1 VATVLSDTEMP
12 VPVAPTP
19 RPPSIGH
26 VARRLQAGFMHSVL
40 SFTRLEIPELEV
52 FETAVTFAPDTDPLT
67 AHDALT
73 DVFGKKAG
81 FGHYLFRA
89 DSAVPGRY
97 WVRSV
102 EPWTRWPD
110 GAVSALEPKRE
121 VIQLAEGL
129 MYRFTLPVCAG
140 NEYVEGNEKR
150 VVPFA
155 TAQEVDAWFKE
166 MAPHF
171 GIRLLINDTALATLR
186 FAHRGQRFKVQH
198 AVIEGALEVSNA
210 EHLRR
215 RLIRGFGSH
224 RKAGLG
230 MLQLSA

>member
-1 VATVLSDTEMP
+1 MDTALDTSI
-12 VPVAPTP
+12 PVAPKP
-19 RPPSIGH
+19 RPPSLGL

-52 FETAVTFAPDTDPLT
+52 FETAVTFEPETDPLT

-81 FGHYLFRA
+81 FGQYLFRA

-102 EPWTRWPD
+102 EPWTRWPA
-110 GAVSALEPKRE
+110 GAISALEPKRE

-140 NEYVEGNEKR
+140 KEYFEGNEKR
-150 VVPFA
+150 VVPFS
-155 TAQEVDAWFKE
+155 TAEEVDTWFKQS
-166 MAPHF
+166 AAGF
-171 GIRLLINDTALATLR
+171 GMRLLISDTALATLR
-186 FAHRGQRFKVQH
+186 FSHRGQRFKVPH

-210 EHLRR
+210 DYLRR
-215 RLIRGFGSH
+215 RLLKGFGSY